1 MRARQPLARRS
12 KRVGASART
21 LIHATREA
29 REEAGPGAWLPAGA
43 VSLAKERLVSSLRHV
58 SVYQLKT
65 AVGGVRGLLSLPRED
80 VDKCTA
86 AHEFF
91 RSQLADQRA
100 KAGMILSFVGTETTV
115 RPAIHNK
122 RVWLSRQRSTR
133 QVQCTASWLRVPSK
147 AGLLFKR
154 KIVWASR
161 EVARAHQ
168 LQLRG
173 RFASD
178 PLFEL
183 VLLD

>member
-1 MRARQPLARRS
+1 MARWRQPCSPSL
-12 KRVGASART
+12 
-21 LIHATREA
+21 
-29 REEAGPGAWLPAGA
+29 WLRGWYP
-43 VSLAKERLVSSLRHV
+43 RLRHV

-65 AVGGVRGLLSLPRED
+65 AVGGVRGLLSLHED

-86 AHEFF
+86 AYEFF

-154 KIVWASR
+154 KIV
-161 EVARAHQ
+161 
-168 LQLRG
+168 
-173 RFASD
+173 
-178 PLFEL
+178 
-183 VLLD
+183 